1 MRTSPESETIDSYI
15 AAARP
20 DVRPVLQAIRA
31 TIRKAVPKAE
41 ERISYK
47 MPAFFL
53 DGAVVYFAAFK
64 QHIGLY
70 PPVNDETLKPLLAK
84 YAGPKGNLKFPLSEP
99 IPHALIGKIVKARV
113 REMTA
118 RKDARTAARKATAKV
133 ARAKS

>member
-1 MRTSPESETIDSYI
+1 MRTSSESETIDGYI

>member
-1 MRTSPESETIDSYI
+1 MRTSPDAETVDGYI

-20 DVRPVLQAIRA
+20 DVRPLLEAIRA

-53 DGAVVYFAAFK
+53 DGAVVYYAAFK
-64 QHIGLY
+64 HHIGLY
-70 PPVNDETLKPLLAK
+70 PPVSDESLKPLLEE

-99 IPHALIGKIVKARV
+99 IPHALIGKIVKARL
-113 REMTA
+113 REM
-118 RKDARTAARKATAKV
+118 AARKAARKSSAK
-133 ARAKS
+133 RA

>member
-1 MRTSPESETIDSYI
+1 MRTSSESETIDGYI

-41 ERISYK
+41 ERISYR